1 MTKTFTK
8 KSLFPGLLQ
17 PAVTIALR
25 NVTAS
30 FPQGITA
37 LCGPSGSGK
46 STLSKIIAGQFGCDE
61 GGIVSSIADQSTCCT
76 VYLDPLF
83 YLSYDA
89 SKIVASHLSNNDD
102 DTALDYLRSVFA
114 IPEDRTVNAL
124 LESQRRLFEV
134 LLALTRGGYDS
145 EKSALVILD
154 EYLDKDMSSV
164 RELFFNKLRELCTQ
178 SQQKVKFQVLIV
190 THSKAVASSCDH
202 IVVLTKGVV
211 YNQGEVGRVMK
222 YLPSEYIV
230 LP

>member
-1 MTKTFTK
+1 M
-8 KSLFPGLLQ
+8 FPGLLQ
-17 PAVTIALR
+17 PSVTIALR

-30 FPQGITA
+30 FPPGITA

-61 GGIVSSIADQSTCCT
+61 GSIVSAVADASTCCT

-83 YLSYDA
+83 YLGYDGSKTVTSYLNECKDDPA
-89 SKIVASHLSNNDD
+89 VA
-102 DTALDYLRSVFA
+102 YLRNVFA
-114 IPEDRTVNAL
+114 IPEDGTVNGL

-134 LLALTRGGYDS
+134 MLALTRSGYNN
-145 EKSALVILD
+145 EKSAVVILD

-164 RELFFNKLRELCTQ
+164 RSLFFNKLRQLCTQ
-178 SQQKVKFQVLIV
+178 QVIKFQVLIV
-190 THSKAVASSCDH
+190 THSKAVASECDH
-202 IVVLTKGVV
+202 IVVLNKGVI

-222 YLPSEYIV
+222 YLPKEYIV